1 MAVVVRRP
9 PTMTPI
15 TMTATVRRGG
25 MEVGEVVGGIV
36 TTMTRTITEIRM
48 TVIIGMVTDTEI
60 VDAGGGDGPAAVV
73 AGAILGAERTRTGA
87 GRHEM
92 TGAIAM
98 ATTGGGNGPDRGQG
112 PRTTDEGRIE
122 TGTGI
127 VAGRRA
133 MVIRIAEAEE
143 DAVGVRRTDGRIAMK
158 VEGTKSDT
166 AVVNKERQRATR
178 LVGGIAVTMIRRED
192 IATVPVRRPSVTV
205 RQDRAAIEIEIA
217 TANVEEVGLGAGRL
231 IKGREIRR
239 KKAKGRRNVEYN
251 KCSCG
256 PGRRC

>member
-1 MAVVVRRP
+1 MRVGTDRHQKATAVAAFRSHRVVVAAREDIMAVVVRRP

-15 TMTATVRRGG
+15 TMTATVRGG
-25 MEVGEVVGGIV
+25 MEEGEVVGGIE
-36 TTMTRTITEIRM
+36 TTTTRTITEIRM
-48 TVIIGMVTDTEI
+48 TVITGMATDTEI

-87 GRHEM
+87 GRHGM
-92 TGAIAM
+92 TGGIAM

-112 PRTTDEGRIE
+112 PRMTDGGRIG

-143 DAVGVRRTDGRIAMK
+143 DAVGVRRTDGRIVMK

-166 AVVNKERQRATR
+166 AVVNKERQRATK
-178 LVGGIAVTMIRRED
+178 LVGGIAVTMIR
-192 IATVPVRRPSVTV
+192 
-205 RQDRAAIEIEIA
+205 
-217 TANVEEVGLGAGRL
+217 
-231 IKGREIRR
+231 
-239 KKAKGRRNVEYN
+239 
-251 KCSCG
+251 
-256 PGRRC
+256 